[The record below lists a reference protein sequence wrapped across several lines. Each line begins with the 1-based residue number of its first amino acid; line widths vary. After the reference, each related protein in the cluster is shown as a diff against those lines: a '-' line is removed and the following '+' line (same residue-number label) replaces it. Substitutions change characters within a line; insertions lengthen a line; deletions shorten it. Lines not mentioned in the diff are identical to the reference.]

1 MYSQVK
7 LMVVFAA
14 LFVAIVQ
21 PAHLN
26 TKDSL
31 VSVKVLNSFGKV
43 GTTTKLMDDDLSRPG
58 DIVIGHD
65 IDVVGDGLLIG
76 FELSGEGGEDIEC
89 YSLPFEFGVCVQ
101 ELTSM
106 NVTNLATGEAYV
118 NLIDISDDKTG
129 GEIKYCAL
137 ANESYA
143 MLVVINGIP
152 CSDKN

>member
-58 DIVIGHD
+58 DMVIGHD
-65 IDVVGDGLLIG
+65 FENDTLLIG
-76 FELSGEGGEDIEC
+76 YEVSGYGKEDIEC
-89 YSLPFEFGVCVQ
+89 YNVPFKFALCVK
-101 ELTSM
+101 EITFA
-106 NVTNLATGEAYV
+106 NITNLEVGEAYV
-118 NLIDISDDKTG
+118 YSIDISDDKTE
-129 GEIKYCAL
+129 GEIKYCVLPKDPFAL
-137 ANESYA
+137 F
-143 MLVVINGIP
+143 VVINGYP
-152 CSDKN
+152 CHNEN